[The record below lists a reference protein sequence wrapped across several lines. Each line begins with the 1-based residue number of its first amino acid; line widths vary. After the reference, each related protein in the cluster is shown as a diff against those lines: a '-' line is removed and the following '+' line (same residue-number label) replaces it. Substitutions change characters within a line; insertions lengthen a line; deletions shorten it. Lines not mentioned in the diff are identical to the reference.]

1 MGAPVVVDAEP
12 AWHRAAD
19 LAVVLGADVGDTSDA
34 EGKMCFIFLFVD
46 CAPCVHADD
55 VKHTLCDVDTNYVNI
70 SLHGT
75 RLLWLHGCDDRLH
88 HTGLSKPIR
97 IGADPLHENQPE

>member
-34 EGKMCFIFLFVD
+34 EGKMCFDNHLEGSSIKRYSEM
-46 CAPCVHADD
+46 AEAM
-55 VKHTLCDVDTNYVNI
+55 TT
-70 SLHGT
+70 
-75 RLLWLHGCDDRLH
+75 
-88 HTGLSKPIR
+88 
-97 IGADPLHENQPE
+97 